1 MGTDQ
6 KKKIKKN
13 PALIQKKVVVDCGA
27 LSVVNKDEVHNP
39 SQVKN
44 LGAMEKFHLEVTN
57 PNHNWNFLMKLVNLF
72 WNGPAH

>member
-6 KKKIKKN
+6 KKKNNKKN
-13 PALIQKKVVVDCGA
+13 SSFDSKKVVVVCGA

-39 SQVKN
+39 SPVKN

-57 PNHNWNFLMKLVNLF
+57 PNHN
-72 WNGPAH
+72 